1 VAEDYDARLLESAKV
16 RKHRLDD
23 ALLFGKNR
31 QERSYTTNTMRLMY
45 SLLIAALI
53 AAVCVGFS
61 FVQHLLNERDAPAA
75 VALLALWTD
84 TLHV

>member
-1 VAEDYDARLLESAKV
+1 MAEDYDARLLESAKV

-23 ALLFGKNR
+23 ALLFGENV
-31 QERSYTTNTMRLMY
+31 QERSYSTNTMRLMY

-61 FVQHLLNERDAPAA
+61 FVQHLLSDRSAPAA
-75 VALLALWTD
+75 AAMLTFWTD
-84 TLHV
+84 NLA

>member
-1 VAEDYDARLLESAKV
+1 MAEDYDARLLESAKV

-23 ALLFGKNR
+23 ALLFGENV

-61 FVQHLLNERDAPAA
+61 FVQHLLNERSASVAA
-75 VALLALWTD
+75 AMLTFWTD
-84 TLHV
+84 TPV

>member
-31 QERSYTTNTMRLMY
+31 QERSYSTNTMRLMY

-61 FVQHLLNERDAPAA
+61 FVQHLLNERTAPAA
-75 VALLALWTD
+75 AALLAFWTD
-84 TLHV
+84 TPA